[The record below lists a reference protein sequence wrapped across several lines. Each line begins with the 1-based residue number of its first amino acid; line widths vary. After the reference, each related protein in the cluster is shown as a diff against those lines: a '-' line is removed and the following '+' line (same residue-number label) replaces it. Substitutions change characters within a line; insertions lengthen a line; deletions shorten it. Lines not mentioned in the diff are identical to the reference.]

1 MRNEPGAQPLAG
13 IKVLDSSRVL
23 AGPWCAMVLADLGA
37 EVIKIEHPRRGDDTR
52 DWGLR
57 VGDTETTYFNS
68 VNRSKRSICVDLQTQ
83 AGRRIARELAAQAD
97 VVVHNFK
104 AGGAEKLGLGYDA
117 LAALN
122 PRLVHCAISGYDRS
136 GPEAGRPGYDL
147 VVQGEA
153 GLMALN
159 GEAGRPPLKF
169 GVAVADLFT
178 GMYSAQAI
186 LAALYERH
194 ATGRGRRIEMALFD
208 CGLMVTSYYGLEALL
223 MGEDPPRY
231 GNAHPSIVP
240 YGVFDAADGPI
251 VITVGNNPQFARFC
265 DVIGRPELAADARF
279 ATNIARSA
287 NRAALLPEI
296 LRELGRR
303 PRAARRACPTCAPAR
318 IRPPQRTAPAPASP
332 SPARAQTAR
341 RGHIR
346 AHPGTSRRIGA
357 RGRSGRIDCE
367 AGYLRSADDPGRR
380 PRAGAIVVHDA
391 APVRGCRDDAD
402 ASRLSR
408 RSPRFVGA
416 WLRRGAESSTS
427 ARRRA
432 VARRCGKRRSPGSAQ
447 TSACSG
453 DGESRRAAAAIRRA
467 SARRLRPRWSDCRL
481 ARARRAFRAE
491 RRAGPRTA

>member
-1 MRNEPGAQPLAG
+1 MRNEPGARPLAG
-13 IKVLDSSRVL
+13 DQGARLL
-23 AGPWCAMVLADLGA
+23 ARARGPWCAMVLADLGA

-52 DWGLR
+52 DFFN
-57 VGDTETTYFNS
+57 DTATTETTYFNS

-303 PRAARRACPTCAPAR
+303 PRAALLAALADAGIPCGEVLGLREALTSERA
-318 IRPPQRTAPAPASP
+318 
-332 SPARAQTAR
+332 
-341 RGHIR
+341 
-346 AHPGTSRRIGA
+346 
-357 RGRSGRIDCE
+357 
-367 AGYLRSADDPGRR
+367 RSAGLVTRQPH
-380 PRAGAIVVHDA
+380 PVAGEVDVLAPPYRFDGERL
-391 APVRGCRDDAD
+391 PVRGAPPVLGAD
-402 ASRLSR
+402 TDRVLGEWLGMSGREIAQL
-408 RSPRFVGA
+408 RS
-416 WLRRGAESSTS
+416 
-427 ARRRA
+427 
-432 VARRCGKRRSPGSAQ
+432 
-447 TSACSG
+447 
-453 DGESRRAAAAIRRA
+453 
-467 SARRLRPRWSDCRL
+467 
-481 ARARRAFRAE
+481 E
-491 RRAGPRTA
+491 RVV

>member
-1 MRNEPGAQPLAG
+1 MRNEPGARPARGDQGPRLLA
-13 IKVLDSSRVL
+13 RA

-303 PRAARRACPTCAPAR
+303 PRAALLAALADAGIPCGEVLGLREALTSERA
-318 IRPPQRTAPAPASP
+318 
-332 SPARAQTAR
+332 
-341 RGHIR
+341 
-346 AHPGTSRRIGA
+346 
-357 RGRSGRIDCE
+357 
-367 AGYLRSADDPGRR
+367 RSAGLVTRQPH
-380 PRAGAIVVHDA
+380 PVAGEVDVLAPPYRFDGERL
-391 APVRGCRDDAD
+391 PVRGAPPVLGAD
-402 ASRLSR
+402 TDRVLGEWLGMSGREIAQL
-408 RSPRFVGA
+408 RS
-416 WLRRGAESSTS
+416 
-427 ARRRA
+427 
-432 VARRCGKRRSPGSAQ
+432 
-447 TSACSG
+447 
-453 DGESRRAAAAIRRA
+453 
-467 SARRLRPRWSDCRL
+467 
-481 ARARRAFRAE
+481 E
-491 RRAGPRTA
+491 RVV